1 MADKITIRKCKIV
14 KTEYCTGLFLY
25 VPKKE
30 GAYKNAYIQSGL
42 TFDEALDIIK
52 IEMGDSYDEN
62 TFRLNHMYRVKD
74 NRIFTLLYDKYHA
87 GFVATEELAD
97 FIEKNN
103 INIRYTYMISCDYMW
118 AMAKVTALGALT
130 GTDEIFLTREPKA
143 GCWYRRIL

>member
-1 MADKITIRKCKIV
+1 MADKIAIRKCYIV
-14 KTEYCTGLFLY
+14 KTKCSTGLFLY

-30 GAYKNAYIQSGL
+30 GAYKNAYIQSEL
-42 TFDEALDIIK
+42 TFDEALEIMK
-52 IEMGDSYDEN
+52 NELGDNYDEN
-62 TFRLNHMYRVKD
+62 TFHLNRLYRVRD

-118 AMAKVTALGALT
+118 ALAQVTVLGAIT
-130 GTDEIFLTREPKA
+130 GSDEIFLIREPKA
-143 GCWYRRIL
+143 GCWYRRMY